1 MCLVNEIST
10 YGLLI
15 DNINY
20 PIVTLVRVIFWD
32 IDIQNINCLFNGR
45 ESLELF
51 PLYIMKILV
60 YTWKNWGNSIDC
72 DDN

>member
-1 MCLVNEIST
+1 MCLVDKID
-10 YGLLI
+10 LLI

-20 PIVTLVRVIFWD
+20 PIVALVRVIFGY

-45 ESLELF
+45 ESIEF
-51 PLYIMKILV
+51 VPLYIMKILV
-60 YTWKNWGNSIDC
+60 YTWKNWGNSDEDC